1 MDVMDTLKSYF
12 TQSHFTS
19 VQNIMRERQMRR
31 NQQIEQAIFLS
42 HLFIIS
48 LMIAILLLGFVAVKH
63 ICPDS
68 SHRGKNTRLGL
79 YALLLLSGGQ
89 IGWLYILLWLANINL
104 CA

>member
-1 MDVMDTLKSYF
+1 MDLLTSYF

-19 VQNIMRERQMRR
+19 VKNIMREREILH
-31 NQQIEQAIFLS
+31 NQEIGQAIFLS
-42 HLFIIS
+42 HVFIIS
-48 LMIAILLLGFVAVKH
+48 LMIAIIILGVVAVKH

-68 SHRGKNTRLGL
+68 SDRGKNTRLGL
-79 YALLLLSGGQ
+79 YALLLISGGQ